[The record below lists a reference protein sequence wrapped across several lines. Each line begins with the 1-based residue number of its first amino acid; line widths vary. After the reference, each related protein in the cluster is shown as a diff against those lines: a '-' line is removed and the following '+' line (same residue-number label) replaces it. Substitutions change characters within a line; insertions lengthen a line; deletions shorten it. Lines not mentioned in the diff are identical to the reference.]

1 MPARNGEQ
9 YIRRLRER
17 PPALYLGGERVED
30 PTAHPGLAGGI
41 GTIGRLLDM
50 QHPSRLL
57 WDTEGP
63 GEKRETRNEKGENG
77 RPPDLVEGRRPDIFS
92 HSSSLISGG
101 VEMTYAS
108 PTTGE
113 PVGLSFI
120 MPQTAEDLEARRN
133 MMRRWA
139 QVSCG
144 MMGRSPDF
152 LNVSLMAMAAAGDF
166 FGEDRPEFGENIR
179 NYYEMVREEDL
190 VLTHTLI
197 NLQRSRGTGRGD
209 LPSLSRDAAP
219 TAVLADSTDIALRVV
234 KETDAGIVVN
244 GARVLATLPIADEI
258 AVYPARSHLL
268 PVGRPSTG
276 SEGTTSFAFA
286 IPCDTPGLKFLCRES
301 FDLSGSKGTRSRFD
315 HPLGSRFEE
324 MDALA
329 FFDNVFVPW
338 ERVFLL
344 GDPERCNSMARETDQ
359 YLHSGHQVV
368 TKNVVKLEFVLGLA
382 NLMQHTLGSGQQPQM
397 MQMTAEIIESLETT
411 KALLRAAEA
420 DAAVGKWGVMCPAE
434 MPLMVAR
441 YLFLRIYPRM
451 GEILQLMGSSSL
463 MALPTEADLKGPLG
477 DELAA
482 YLDTDTASAEDRV
495 RLFRLAWDTCCS
507 AFGQRQI
514 LYERFFQGDV
524 QRNVVLLNTLYDK
537 EPATEFVRE
546 FLEGE

>member
-1 MPARNGEQ
+1 MPARNGQQ
-9 YIRRLRER
+9 YIQRLRER
-17 PPALYLGGERVED
+17 PPALYLGGERVGD

-41 GTIGRLLDM
+41 RTIGRLLDM
-50 QHPSRLL
+50 QH
-57 WDTEGP
+57 DP
-63 GEKRETRNEKGENG
+63 GTAA
-77 RPPDLVEGRRPDIFS
+77 
-92 HSSSLISGG
+92 
-101 VEMTYAS
+101 EMTYAS
-108 PTTGE
+108 PSTGD

-120 MPQTAEDLEARRN
+120 APRTAEDLEARRN

-139 QVSCG
+139 RVSCG

-166 FGEDRPEFGENIR
+166 FGGDRPEFRENIR

-197 NLQRSRGTGRGD
+197 NLQRSRAGAGGRPSAAGGTG
-209 LPSLSRDAAP
+209 LSG
-219 TAVLADSTDIALRVV
+219 LSDSTDIALRVV
-234 KETDAGIVVN
+234 RETDAGIVVN

-268 PVGRPSTG
+268 PSGSNSGSDGGGPDGGPSTG
-276 SEGTTSFAFA
+276 SGRAGATAFAFA
-286 IPCDTPGLKFLCRES
+286 IPCDAPGLKFLCRES
-301 FDLSGSKGTRSRFD
+301 FDLSRSHFD

-344 GDPERCNSMARETDQ
+344 GDPERCNRMARETDQ

-397 MQMTAEIIESLETT
+397 MQLTAEIIESLETQ

-420 DAAVGKWGVMCPAE
+420 DAAPGRWGVMCPAE
-434 MPLMVAR
+434 TPLMVAR

-463 MALPTEADLKGPLG
+463 MALPTEADLKGPLA

-482 YLDTDTASAEDRV
+482 YLDTDTASAEDRI
-495 RLFRLAWDTCCS
+495 RLFRLAWDACCS
-507 AFGQRQI
+507 AFGSRQI
-514 LYERFFQGDV
+514 LYERFFQGDIN
-524 QRNVVLLNTLYDK
+524 RNVVLLNTLYDK
-537 EPATEFVRE
+537 EPATDFVRE
-546 FLEGE
+546 FLDQG